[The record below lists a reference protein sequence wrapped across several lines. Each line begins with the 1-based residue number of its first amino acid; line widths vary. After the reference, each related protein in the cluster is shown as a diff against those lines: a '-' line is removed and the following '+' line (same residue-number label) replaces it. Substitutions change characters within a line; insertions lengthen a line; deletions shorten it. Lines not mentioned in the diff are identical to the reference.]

1 MRYERL
7 WRIPTMAGNRVDVAR
22 DRDGRLVVLKQAATP
37 AAREGLETYA
47 RQLRRLAEIEPIRDF
62 YPPVLACRDGLLVLP
77 YYAHGSVDAAAAG
90 DRETFRT
97 LVRRS
102 VDALLVG
109 AQCAELVGSGQFAGV
124 DGARAFWRHEF
135 TRRYDRLVAA
145 LSAGDQPAGLA
156 ERALE
161 PVAPWSWSGDGLD
174 RLLRQAVQRP
184 LGLAA
189 HGDFGLNN
197 VLLADPAAASAG
209 LRFID
214 LRGALPW
221 VEGTPYWD
229 PVLDLGTLVAF
240 HCYIEPA
247 LGIRDGVAVAGDH
260 GRLTLDVDE
269 VLALY
274 EATPAL
280 AGWAERDPHWRLRLR
295 LAVLIRIL
303 GSVST
308 QLTAAPAQRAER
320 ARTVAELLPRAAD
333 DLLRTERAARS

>member
-7 WRIPTMAGNRVDVAR
+7 WRIPTMAGHRVDVAR
-22 DRDGRLVVLKQAATP
+22 DRDGRRVVLKQAATP

-47 RQLRRLAEIEPIRDF
+47 RQLRRLAEIEAIRDF
-62 YPPVLACRDGLLVLP
+62 YPPVLAYRDGLLVLP
-77 YYAHGSVDAAAAG
+77 YYPHGSVDAAAAG
-90 DRETFRT
+90 DPETFRT

-102 VDALLVG
+102 VDAALAG
-109 AQCAELVGSGQFAGV
+109 AQCGELTGSDRFAGV

-145 LSAGDQPAGLA
+145 LAAGDQPAGWA
-156 ERALE
+156 QRALA
-161 PVAPWSWSGDGLD
+161 PVAPWSSGDSLD
-174 RLLRQAVQRP
+174 RLLRRAVRRP
-184 LGLAA
+184 LGLAT

-197 VLLADPAAASAG
+197 VLLADPPAATAR

-221 VEGTPYWD
+221 VAGTPYWD

-240 HCYIEPA
+240 HCHIEPA
-247 LGIRDGVAVAGDH
+247 LGLRDGVAVAGDH

-269 VLALY
+269 VLAILD
-274 EATPAL
+274 ATPAL

-308 QLTAAPAQRAER
+308 QLTAAPAQRSER

-333 DLLRTERAARS
+333 DLLQTERAARS